1 MKKIYSQEE
10 MEQIMKKDIDI
21 PESVDQRIHE
31 TYEKLGLTGTAGPV
45 KRRSRRKTWTTMAAA
60 AALIAALGATA
71 VAATKFFTAQLKE
84 DDGKLTYSVNVEP
97 DQKEA
102 HEIRV
107 TPTYEPE
114 GYVYHD
120 DGPYM
125 LKWHNDETGGGM
137 SIIPY
142 NAAELYEM
150 SRTQENPLH
159 NGFDEDNY
167 IETVT
172 IQGMKVD
179 IFCDDDANYIDS
191 GDTRQ
196 DVFLF
201 NEEWGYAVHVVLH
214 GPDLPEQEALK
225 VAKGLDIEV
234 LDTTVPYAS
243 EEEIEQTNKESRQI
257 TEMINASGNISG
269 DAIRGIGDEMTISD
283 EGHIVYEGIKYQTL
297 DIKVADTLPLAD
309 YPKEKYLED
318 YDSTL
323 ANYLNEDG
331 TLKPHKR
338 FISEGS
344 RETEDAEA
352 SFVIVTTRLSNTGNE
367 TKDVYLSPFLRYLD
381 ANDDGSYTLS
391 REKSWPAEE
400 SWASFTTEG
409 FPFWQS
415 VPGNEGKQILFTTID
430 PGDTVE
436 CTSVYV
442 VDNDLL
448 DTAYMQY
455 FNVGAAMPDT
465 PELYVKV
472 TE

>member
-1 MKKIYSQEE
+1 MKAS
-10 MEQIMKKDIDI
+10 
-21 PESVDQRIHE
+21 S
-31 TYEKLGLTGTAGPV
+31 
-45 KRRSRRKTWTTMAAA
+45 
-60 AALIAALGATA
+60 
-71 VAATKFFTAQLKE
+71 
-84 DDGKLTYSVNVEP
+84 
-97 DQKEA
+97 
-102 HEIRV
+102 
-107 TPTYEPE
+107 
-114 GYVYHD
+114 
-120 DGPYM
+120 
-125 LKWHNDETGGGM
+125 
-137 SIIPY
+137 
-142 NAAELYEM
+142 
-150 SRTQENPLH
+150 
-159 NGFDEDNY
+159 
-167 IETVT
+167 
-172 IQGMKVD
+172 
-179 IFCDDDANYIDS
+179 
-191 GDTRQ
+191 TR
-196 DVFLF
+196 
-201 NEEWGYAVHVVLH
+201 
-214 GPDLPEQEALK
+214 P
-225 VAKGLDIEV
+225 
-234 LDTTVPYAS
+234 
-243 EEEIEQTNKESRQI
+243 
-257 TEMINASGNISG
+257 
-269 DAIRGIGDEMTISD
+269 
-283 EGHIVYEGIKYQTL
+283 L

-400 SWASFTTEG
+400 SWASLTTEG